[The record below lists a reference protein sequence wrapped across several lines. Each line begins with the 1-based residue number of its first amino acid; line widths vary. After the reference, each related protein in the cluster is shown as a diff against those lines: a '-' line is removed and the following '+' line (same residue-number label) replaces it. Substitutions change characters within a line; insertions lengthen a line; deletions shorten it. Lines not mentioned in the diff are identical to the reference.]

1 MSRFLL
7 SALLIG
13 LVAAAHGQ
21 EQTAAEWIRP
31 EAVPARADELMRRL
45 ETIQPTASQR
55 ETTEAIDRGVAE
67 LEPKLGATAAGADK
81 ALAISAPLN
90 VLEGLKRELTGAAEP
105 LDAWYRSLEA
115 EAGRVAALLDQLAA
129 AEARWSETQRR
140 PETADAGE
148 VVENRVQASLD
159 LIRETGERLRVW
171 RIRLGALG
179 DRVVEQRGKVASVL
193 ARLEEA
199 ATERRTTLL
208 VPDRM
213 PPWRNEFAASLRSE
227 LPRAPG
233 VLRAYA
239 QATWDYFRADV
250 RPLAVQLLL
259 ATLLALAFH
268 GAGRR
273 VRPRAMS
280 AVELAAGARVLERPI
295 SIGVLLALL
304 ATPFLQPLAPQRV
317 NEIFALVALI
327 PVARI
332 VLHASAGSPVVF
344 GGLFVLLVL
353 NRLGHA
359 FQPLPALAQATLG
372 LILAVGVA
380 LALWILRRGGLLG
393 ESWLVRLGG
402 RVTALALSFALLA
415 QLGGWSGLAALIGSG
430 VIASAVI
437 GVYIWAAVLAL
448 DALSAWALSSPRFGR
463 LQLGGA
469 EGAVARRR
477 AGQILRWVGAAI
489 WLYIVLGAVELRE
502 MTAQGLE
509 RILDAGISVG
519 ALSLTLGGMLAFA
532 LTLLM
537 APLVARFINVVLDTA
552 VYPRARLARGIP
564 YALSTL
570 VRYAVYVVAFLAALA
585 AAGVQL
591 SQLSI
596 LLGGLGVGLGLG
608 LQDIVKNFAA
618 GLTLLI
624 ERRVHV
630 GDAVQLLGQQIF
642 GRVLAIGMRATV
654 VRNWDGAEVVVPNA
668 DLVSGAVTN
677 WTLSDRLRRIEL
689 PVGVAYGTEP
699 ERVIAL
705 LIEVASGHE
714 QVLAQP
720 PPQALFQGFGE
731 SSLDFV
737 LRVWFD
743 MEYDSLVLR
752 SELALATHRS
762 LSEAGITVPFPQRD
776 LHLASVPPELS
787 AVLAGKEGAQLDR
800 ARLSP

>member
-1 MSRFLL
+1 MHVVPYYRGSRFLL

-13 LVAAAHGQ
+13 LIAAAHGQ

-45 ETIQPTASQR
+45 ETIQPTAFQR

-90 VLEGLKRELTGAAEP
+90 VLEDLKRELTGAAEP

-159 LIRETGERLRVW
+159 LIRETGERLRAW

-213 PPWRNEFAASLRSE
+213 PLWRNEFAASLRSE

-250 RPLAVQLLL
+250 RPVAVQLVF
-259 ATLLALAFH
+259 AALLALAFH

-273 VRPRAMS
+273 ARRRAMS
-280 AVELAAGARVLERPI
+280 AVELAAAARVLERPI

-353 NRLGHA
+353 NRLGHS

-380 LALWILRRGGLLG
+380 LALWILRRGGLPG

-469 EGAVARRR
+469 EGAVAQRR

-489 WLYIVLGAVELRE
+489 WLYIVLGVVELRE

-519 ALSLTLGGMLAFA
+519 ALSLTLGGMLAFL
-532 LTLLM
+532 LTILM
-537 APLVARFINVVLDTA
+537 APLVARFINAVLEKA
-552 VYPRARLARGIP
+552 VYPRAHLG
-564 YALSTL
+564 
-570 VRYAVYVVAFLAALA
+570 AA
-585 AAGVQL
+585 
-591 SQLSI
+591 SPTPSPPWC
-596 LLGGLGVGLGLG
+596 
-608 LQDIVKNFAA
+608 
-618 GLTLLI
+618 
-624 ERRVHV
+624 
-630 GDAVQLLGQQIF
+630 
-642 GRVLAIGMRATV
+642 AT
-654 VRNWDGAEVVVPNA
+654 RCTWSRSWPR
-668 DLVSGAVTN
+668 
-677 WTLSDRLRRIEL
+677 W
-689 PVGVAYGTEP
+689 
-699 ERVIAL
+699 
-705 LIEVASGHE
+705 
-714 QVLAQP
+714 P
-720 PPQALFQGFGE
+720 PPAC
-731 SSLDFV
+731 SSVSF
-737 LRVWFD
+737 
-743 MEYDSLVLR
+743 R
-752 SELALATHRS
+752 SC
-762 LSEAGITVPFPQRD
+762 
-776 LHLASVPPELS
+776 S
-787 AVLAGKEGAQLDR
+787 AV
-800 ARLSP
+800 